1 MEITSPINL
10 SFSTTKTNK
19 YNANSNY
26 AYIDF
31 DKLEFPLTLRK
42 WKNGDKFIPLG
53 MKNFRN

>member
-31 DKLEFPLTLRK
+31 DKLNFHLHFV
-42 WKNGDKFIPLG
+42 NGKTATSLFH
-53 MKNFRN
+53 